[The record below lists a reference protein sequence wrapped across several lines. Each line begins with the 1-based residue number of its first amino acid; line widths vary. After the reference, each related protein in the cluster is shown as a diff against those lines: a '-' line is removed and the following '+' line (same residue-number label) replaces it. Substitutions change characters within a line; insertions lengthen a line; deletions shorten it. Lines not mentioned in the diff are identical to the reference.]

1 VTDTAAQAVPDAGER
16 VTASDWE
23 DPPRHPDPDAAP
35 VLSAAG
41 FAGPLD
47 WLVEMA
53 RARKIDLAR
62 LPIADLIASFVSA
75 LEAALARHNGGAAP
89 PLARWGNWLVM
100 AATLTWLRSCLL
112 LPRTAP
118 EAQQAETE
126 AEALR
131 RQLLDRAQI
140 RAAADWLTTRPQL
153 GRDVFSRGRP
163 ALHAPSRRGD
173 LTELLRACLVALHVP
188 EDQAAAARPPVPQLW
203 QVTDAM
209 RRLGVLLPVLPD
221 GSALEKF
228 LPPIDP
234 RAANRSLRCRAAM
247 ATTLVAGLELARN
260 EALTLEQ
267 GALWGEISVHRLAAT
282 IPADQTIAVSAG

>member
-1 VTDTAAQAVPDAGER
+1 VTDIAAPAGLD
-16 VTASDWE
+16 VTDRPAASDWE
-23 DPPRHPDPDAAP
+23 DPPRRPDPDAAP

-62 LPIADLIASFVSA
+62 LPIADLIASFATA
-75 LEAALARHNGGAAP
+75 LEAALARRDAGAP

-153 GRDVFSRGRP
+153 GRDVFPRGRP

-188 EDQAAAARPPVPQLW
+188 EDQAAAVRPPAPQLW

-209 RRLGVLLPVLPD
+209 RRFGVLLPVLPD
-221 GSALEKF
+221 GSALAKF

-234 RAANRSLRCRAAM
+234 RAANRSLRCRAAV

-267 GALWGEISVHRLAAT
+267 GALWGEISVWRPVGAPVEPT
-282 IPADQTIAVSAG
+282 VTAGVG